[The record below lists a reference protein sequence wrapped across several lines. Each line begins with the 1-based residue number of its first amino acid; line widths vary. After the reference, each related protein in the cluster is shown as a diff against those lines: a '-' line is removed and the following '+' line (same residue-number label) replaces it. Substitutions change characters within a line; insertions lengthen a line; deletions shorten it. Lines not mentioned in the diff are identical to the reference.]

1 MKLYQEL
8 GLDLWKTEDGWHHF
22 FICIRFDPQNY
33 SLTPMN
39 LPAIVI
45 LLVTKLYIVEQI
57 YFETFL
63 HFSINEWIK
72 LDPNIRPLDSHAM
85 LGKKRGNFYKAFWK
99 KHLQYKCFDPQRSKF
114 LNRLRLDF
122 CYKHKQKFH
131 HNFAGTVNPLCSCAL
146 ETESND
152 YFFRRCQ
159 NYRHFAQPFWR
170 IKQH

>member
-57 YFETFL
+57 YFETLFYISVL
-63 HFSINEWIK
+63 TNGLNWILISDLSI
-72 LDPNIRPLDSHAM
+72 LM
-85 LGKKRGNFYKAFWK
+85 
-99 KHLQYKCFDPQRSKF
+99 QC
-114 LNRLRLDF
+114 
-122 CYKHKQKFH
+122 
-131 HNFAGTVNPLCSCAL
+131 
-146 ETESND
+146 
-152 YFFRRCQ
+152 
-159 NYRHFAQPFWR
+159 
-170 IKQH
+170 